1 MVNLKKCVSLLL
13 VLFLLFANSLVL
25 AQETKTEIPFENSL
39 YVLGSTSELVD
50 FTESDFVGVDCQRVF
65 MFSKEYDTSE
75 KIYYYEF
82 IVVLNQTGKKARA
95 EATRQ
100 LEQLSFVNEV
110 QENMYAEFSLTMET
124 SPIVL
129 KKGEN
134 CVLEYSAG
142 GLAKLF
148 ANRFLV
154 TFEVDPQVL
163 DESTLTKDTF
173 AHFGIMDYW
182 PLTSDAVWKSKPFPF
197 EFSVSPYHRYC
208 TKVEFGEKGN
218 GFETLDS
225 LIRMAGIAQVAVFT
239 DMITGVDYGFYFKS
253 NNPSVVDL
261 QNNGEEQVAVVT
273 GKSSGKG
280 SVSFYYGENQVTT
293 RDVFVYEL
301 GDVNGDTKI
310 DAKDALRVL
319 KYAVSKCPIE
329 EWEACAAEVD
339 GKDGINAKDAL
350 EILKYSVKKITKFPI
365 EEIVITPTDVTPTGK

>member
-1 MVNLKKCVSLLL
+1 MKCVSLFL
-13 VLFLLFANSLVL
+13 VLLLLFSNSFVL

-134 CVLEYSAG
+134 CGLEYSAG

-173 AHFGIMDYW
+173 AHLGITDYW
-182 PLTSDAVWKSKPFPF
+182 SLNKEGSAWSSGSDVFP
-197 EFSVSPYHRYC
+197 SPYHRYC

-365 EEIVITPTDVTPTGK
+365 EEIVITPTDVTPTNQ